1 MRSLSRVPNLWI
13 ALAMQVLEVG
23 EIQREEKIG
32 LALPCRD
39 KVHVIIDGT
48 ATNTVGTGLVERIS
62 DFLCIEDDHGC
73 TGDDLFPDQTSGK
86 IRIHPEAKRPSRERG
101 KGLAQRMN
109 MNHHRIGPVQHRCAG
124 RVVILTRQQSRDEHG
139 GVAQHSHQRLSLAIR
154 S

>member
-39 KVHVIIDGT
+39 KVRVIIDGT

-62 DFLCIEDDHGC
+62 DFLCIKDDHGC
-73 TGDDLFPDQTSGK
+73 RATICS
-86 IRIHPEAKRPSRERG
+86 RIKRAARSASTRKPSAPPVSVAKVSFS
-101 KGLAQRMN
+101 A
-109 MNHHRIGPVQHRCAG
+109 
-124 RVVILTRQQSRDEHG
+124 
-139 GVAQHSHQRLSLAIR
+139 
-154 S
+154 